1 MRSGRAQLALI
12 LVIAFATPVAATLLY
27 MYSPP
32 AETTNRGEL
41 VEPRPLPGSEIDGA
55 RPDGWLMVALGPSD
69 CGAGCVERLCVMRQ
83 VRLARM
89 GDVMRVSRLW
99 LVEGGGDPPGS
110 LGSHPSCGRDLPAA
124 ATAAGEVDVLDGVT
138 VRRAT
143 EAALGALPSPGA
155 GMEPSSYIYLVDP
168 KGLLMM
174 RYPGDAPV
182 ADVAKD
188 LRRLLRLSRHA
199 G

>member
-1 MRSGRAQLALI
+1 MRSGKVQLALI

-27 MYSPP
+27 MFSPP
-32 AETTNRGEL
+32 AGTTNLGEL
-41 VEPRPLPGSEIDGA
+41 VEPRQLPGSEVEGA
-55 RPDGWLMVALGPSD
+55 RPDGWTMVALGPAD
-69 CGAGCVERLCVMRQ
+69 CGPGCVERLCVMRQ

-99 LVEGGGDPPGS
+99 LVEGDGEPPAS

-124 ATAAGEVDVLDGVT
+124 ETAEGEVDVLEGVA

-143 EAALGALPSPGA
+143 GGALGSLPDPAPGK
-155 GMEPSSYIYLVDP
+155 EPSSYIYLVDP

-174 RYPGDAPV
+174 RYPDGVPV